1 MKKDKQ
7 YPWSTDIEWL
17 MFFAGIAAGISITN
31 IIYAIANAI
40 LK

>member
-1 MKKDKQ
+1 MKNDEK
-7 YPWSTDIEWL
+7 YPLDTHIEWL
-17 MFFAGIAAGISITN
+17 MFFAGVAAGISITN